1 MKQGVQ
7 WLQAFAFCVVYIY
20 FLWSQ
25 KLKLTTVFPTS
36 QFTMTGY
43 SIPFRLD
50 RASHGGRIL
59 LFVREDIPCK
69 IIKIDC
75 DADFEGIFVEINLRK
90 EKWLLCCSYNPHT
103 SNMTNHLKNIC
114 KTLDKLGATYDNL
127 ILLRNFSVEPENIL
141 LSF

>member
-1 MKQGVQ
+1 
-7 WLQAFAFCVVYIY
+7 
-20 FLWSQ
+20 
-25 KLKLTTVFPTS
+25 
-36 QFTMTGY
+36 MTGY
-43 SIPFRLD
+43 SVPFRLD
-50 RASHGGRIL
+50 RTSHGGGML
-59 LFVREDIPCK
+59 LFAREHIPCK
-69 IIKIDC
+69 IIKIEC